1 MRRVHSLDG
10 LRGLAVFVM
19 IEVHVTNALLAPA
32 LRATAAFRVVD
43 ALNGLVAPAFLA
55 CTGVAWAWTRD
66 RGTLRD
72 KLRRSA
78 ILFALGYALHVSGLF
93 VGDRASF
100 LQCDILQVIAV
111 GLALLSLL
119 SAARAPTWLYPLGVP
134 LFFLLAPRVWL
145 IDTHAWPALLRPYVS
160 NAVMTQFPIF
170 PWMGFVFGGAA
181 LGLAARERL
190 LRAFLLFGGVAT
202 FGAGL
207 ALLIPTPPH
216 DVYANGPAGMFLRLG
231 LVFGLGA
238 IFAAIESVR
247 PEEGRARRLLSLLGH
262 RSLLV
267 YFAHI
272 VLVYSRQPLSL
283 RSLIGPQLGP
293 AAVIAVWLAVT
304 AAMTLLAAKTPRV
317 KWI

>member
-1 MRRVHSLDG
+1 MRRVHSLDW

-32 LRATAAFRVVD
+32 FRGSFAFRLVD

-66 RGTLRD
+66 QGTLRD

-78 ILFALGYALHVSGLF
+78 ILFALGYALHVSGLL
-93 VGDRASF
+93 VGDRPSF
-100 LQCDILQVIAV
+100 FQCDVLQVIAL
-111 GLALLSLL
+111 GLAVLSLL
-119 SAARAPTWLYPLGVP
+119 SAARAPTWLYPLGTP
-134 LFFLLAPRVWL
+134 LFFLLAPWIWR
-145 IDTHAWPALLRPYVS
+145 IDTHAWPAFLRPYVS
-160 NAVMTQFPIF
+160 DAVTTQFPVF

-181 LGLAARERL
+181 LGVVAREKL
-190 LRAFLLFGGVAT
+190 LRPFLFLGGVSA

-207 ALLIPTPPH
+207 AFLLPLPAH
-216 DVYANGPAGMFLRLG
+216 DVYANGPTAMFLRLG

-238 IFAAIESVR
+238 LLATLEEVR
-247 PEEGRARRLLSLLGH
+247 PDEGSFRRFLSLLGH

-283 RSLIGPQLGP
+283 RSRIGPELGP
-293 AAVIAVWLAVT
+293 AAVLAIWLAVT
-304 AAMTLLAAKTPRV
+304 AAMGLVAAKAPRV

>member
-1 MRRVHSLDG
+1 MRRVHSLDW

-32 LRATAAFRVVD
+32 FRATAAFRLVD
-43 ALNGLVAPAFLA
+43 AVNGLVAPAFLA
-55 CTGVAWAWTRD
+55 CTGIAWSWTREL
-66 RGTLRD
+66 GTLRD

-93 VGDRASF
+93 VGDRPSF
-100 LQCDILQVIAV
+100 YQCDVLQVIALS
-111 GLALLSLL
+111 LAVLSLL
-119 SAARAPTWLYPLGVP
+119 SAVRSPTWLYPLGVP
-134 LFFLLAPRVWL
+134 VFFLLAPWVWRL
-145 IDTHAWPALLRPYVS
+145 DTHAWPAFVRPYVS
-160 NAVMTQFPIF
+160 NAVTTQFPIF

-181 LGLAARERL
+181 LGLVAREKL
-190 LRAFLLFGGVAT
+190 LRPFLFFGGISA

-207 ALLIPTPPH
+207 ALVIPFPPH
-216 DVYANGPAGMFLRLG
+216 DVYANGPAAMFVRLG
-231 LVFGLGA
+231 LVFGVGA
-238 IFAAIESVR
+238 VFAAVESVR
-247 PEEGRARRLLSLLGH
+247 PEEGSFRRFLSLLGH

-293 AAVIAVWLAVT
+293 AAVVATWLAVT
-304 AAMTLLAAKTPRV
+304 AAMGLLAAKAPRV